1 MGNRDKQRVHNSRIS
16 NDQEALKDV
25 FKSLV
30 IREMQINNDP
40 EILSHTNQMTK
51 IKISSNSTCW
61 WRYGKRG
68 TLLQCWWDC
77 KLVQALW
84 KSIWRCLRKLDIDLS
99 EDQAIPLRGIYPQ
112 NDPPLLQEILK
123 STSWRQGY
131 CWVQEGH
138 MFPAGWSQLR
148 DLLSSLG
155 RSLPCQPYIMTVY
168 LVVSHH
174 NTQKSGR
181 NNAIEAYN

>member
-61 WRYGKRG
+61 
-68 TLLQCWWDC
+68 
-77 KLVQALW
+77 
-84 KSIWRCLRKLDIDLS
+84 
-99 EDQAIPLRGIYPQ
+99 
-112 NDPPLLQEILK
+112 
-123 STSWRQGY
+123 
-131 CWVQEGH
+131 
-138 MFPAGWSQLR
+138 
-148 DLLSSLG
+148 
-155 RSLPCQPYIMTVY
+155 
-168 LVVSHH
+168 
-174 NTQKSGR
+174 
-181 NNAIEAYN
+181 